1 MGMNFS
7 FPPFPPKEEMIDFIS
22 KAVEKGITFFDN
34 AMIYGPYT
42 NEELLGETLKP
53 YRNLVKIATKFGFN
67 PMVLL
72 IQILNTLEKV

>member
-34 AMIYGPYT
+34 AMIFGPYT
-42 NEELLGETLKP
+42 NE
-53 YRNLVKIATKFGFN
+53 
-67 PMVLL
+67 
-72 IQILNTLEKV
+72 